1 MDILISSNLER
12 LLFEV
17 TGGDSSAVRTW
28 MKSLSEVGSY
38 SVDPKTLKTLQRNFV
53 GGFADETGVAKTI
66 LDVYDRT
73 DNVIDTHTAVGFN
86 IYSRY
91 HQRSNDECKTVFA
104 STASPFKFAPAVMD
118 SLRGS
123 GFSSGRSIENV
134 IEELSTESG
143 LAIPEGI
150 KDLDKK
156 EILHKDVI
164 EKEHMKDE
172 VSTILIG

>member
-1 MDILISSNLER
+1 
-12 LLFEV
+12 
-17 TGGDSSAVRTW
+17 
-28 MKSLSEVGSY
+28 
-38 SVDPKTLKTLQRNFV
+38 
-53 GGFADETGVAKTI
+53 
-66 LDVYDRT
+66 
-73 DNVIDTHTAVGFN
+73 
-86 IYSRY
+86 
-91 HQRSNDECKTVFA
+91 
-104 STASPFKFAPAVMD
+104 MD